1 MEVVSLDLSFHTI
14 EVRSKRISRMNKIV
28 VVRDRFETKVEMWN
42 PKYKSPQSPVSLV
55 SCPIERCLHWP
66 VAPAVTTPRGIC
78 YAKCGYSRPE
88 HNSLGGGVGLQ
99 GFWHTLM
106 NLILTTHIFP

>member
-66 VAPAVTTPRGIC
+66 VAPAVTTHPGGYVMQNADTPDQNITLLGEEWACKVFGI
-78 YAKCGYSRPE
+78 
-88 HNSLGGGVGLQ
+88 L
-99 GFWHTLM
+99 
-106 NLILTTHIFP
+106 